1 MAGNIKVPEAP
12 ESKPAYSISEVA
24 ALLGLHPAT
33 VSKYVTRG
41 ELRSARLGYKTVRIT
56 HEALMDFLR
65 EKEEESMRELSEK
78 AAAKK
83 KGRGPQG

>member
-1 MAGNIKVPEAP
+1 MAANIKIPEAP

-24 ALLGLHPAT
+24 ALLSLHPAT
-33 VSKYVTRG
+33 VSKYVARG

-65 EKEEESMRELSEK
+65 RKEEESMRELRER
-78 AAAKK
+78 AVAKK

>member
-1 MAGNIKVPEAP
+1 
-12 ESKPAYSISEVA
+12 
-24 ALLGLHPAT
+24 
-33 VSKYVTRG
+33 VSRG
-41 ELRSARLGYKTVRIT
+41 ELRSAKLGYKTVRVT

-65 EKEEESMRELSEK
+65 EKEEESMAELREK